1 MVQYGTWLQLHNS
14 VVRRGERVQAS
25 GLDRR
30 GKRVQASGRACI
42 GIQWPDSSRQFA
54 RKEISRY
61 STVHTYLSHFKA
73 TVHTYLGH
81 FETDG
86 ALVGRY
92 GTSLSLLTYHTVSTR
107 LQEVGAIVQLV
118 PAPD

>member
-61 STVHTYLSHFKA
+61 STVHTYFSHFKA

-107 LQEVGAIVQLV
+107 LQEVKAIVQLV